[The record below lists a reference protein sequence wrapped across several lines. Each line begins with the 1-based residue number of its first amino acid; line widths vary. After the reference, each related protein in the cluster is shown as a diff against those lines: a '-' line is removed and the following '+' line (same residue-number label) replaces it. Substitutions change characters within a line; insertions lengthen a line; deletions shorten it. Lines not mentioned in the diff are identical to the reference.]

1 MRKFTDL
8 QAERQDMPVRS
19 TLIVWS
25 EFVELANTTP
35 ERLRELMDM
44 GWLEPTRTA
53 EEALLF
59 RPIDVYRMRK
69 LERLCAD
76 FELHTLGGTIVV
88 DLLERVEELERRM
101 RTFSGER

>member
-1 MRKFTDL
+1 MRNLIEL
-8 QAERQDMPVRS
+8 QPERQDMLTRS
-19 TLIVWS
+19 TFIVWS
-25 EFVELANTTP
+25 EFVELAGTTP

-59 RPIDVYRMRK
+59 RRVDVYRLRK

-88 DLLERVEELERRM
+88 DLLERIEDLEQKIRVV
-101 RTFSGER
+101 SGN